1 MKKRDKKIYFMSG
14 FVATLV
20 LSVIICLTLVLT
32 GVITVSKNIL
42 KIRSSDASK
51 SYDGEPLT
59 ATGYVLLDG
68 ELKEGH
74 VIKVITFGKQIE
86 VGSSDNHFTVIIVD
100 ENGKQVTTEYE
111 IIKECGKLEVI
122 E

>member
-14 FVATLV
+14 FVATMV
-20 LSVIICLTLVLT
+20 LAVIICLTLVLT

-51 SYDGEPLT
+51 NYDGTPLT

-74 VIKVITFGKQIE
+74 VIKVITIGQQIE

-100 ENGKQVTTEYE
+100 ENGKQVTAEYE
-111 IIKECGKLEVI
+111 IIKECGRLEVI